1 MRYRL
6 PLPHIGLRTVKT
18 TVAIVISMALVHI
31 YGTTDSKYIF
41 AMLGAM
47 GAMENTFQ
55 DSLEACLT
63 QLVGVSLNI
72 ILRAEGWERWIS
84 CVFQPE
90 GMGYEVLT
98 KGKS

>member
-1 MRYRL
+1 MRHRL
-6 PLPHIGLRTVKT
+6 PLPRIGLRTLKT
-18 TVAIVISMALVHI
+18 TAAIMIAMALVHV

-63 QLVGVSLNI
+63 QAVGVAFGALASL
-72 ILRAEGWERWIS
+72 
-84 CVFQPE
+84 
-90 GMGYEVLT
+90 VLLQLPIPT
-98 KGKS
+98 K